1 MTNRTF
7 EPEALMV
14 KKAVPY
20 GPPAVVLALLIGAL
34 AAGWNVGWSAALGVA
49 VVWLNLIASGLSLS
63 RAARVSLTALYA
75 VAMGGF
81 VVRMAIIVA
90 IMAGLNQLAWFSAL
104 AFALAVVP
112 ATLLLL
118 GFEMKLLAG
127 GLGQE
132 LQIPPPPSAARR
144 KVAP

>member
-1 MTNRTF
+1 MTNTTL

-14 KKAVPY
+14 RKAAPY
-20 GPPAVVLALLIGAL
+20 GPPAMALALLIGA
-34 AAGWNVGWSAALGVA
+34 AAGGWGVGWSAALGVA
-49 VVWLNLIASGLSLS
+49 VVWLNVIASGLSLS
-63 RAARVSLTALYA
+63 RAARVSLTVLYG

-90 IMAGLNQLAWFSAL
+90 ILAGLNQLQWFSPL
-104 AFALAVVP
+104 AFGLSVVP

-132 LQIPPPPSAARR
+132 LQIPPPPSAVRR
-144 KVAP
+144 RVVP

>member
-1 MTNRTF
+1 MTNTT
-7 EPEALMV
+7 EPEALIV
-14 KKAVPY
+14 RKTAPY
-20 GPPAVVLALLIGAL
+20 GPPAVALALLVGAFT
-34 AAGWNVGWSAALGVA
+34 ASWGVGWSAALGVA
-49 VVWLNLIASGLSLS
+49 VVWLNIIASGLSLS
-63 RAARVSLTALYA
+63 RAARVSLTVLYA

-90 IMAGLNQLAWFSAL
+90 IMAGLNQLDWFSPL

-112 ATLLLL
+112 ATLMLL
-118 GFEMKLLAG
+118 GLEMKLLAG

-132 LQIPPPPSAARR
+132 LQIPPPPSSVRR

>member
-1 MTNRTF
+1 MTKTTL

-14 KKAVPY
+14 RKAAPY
-20 GPPAVVLALLIGAL
+20 GPPAIALALLIGA
-34 AAGWNVGWSAALGVA
+34 AAGGWDVGWSAALGVT
-49 VVWLNLIASGLSLS
+49 VVWLNVIASGLSLS

-90 IMAGLNQLAWFSAL
+90 IMAGLNQLEWFSPL
-104 AFALAVVP
+104 AFGLAVVP

-118 GFEMKLLAG
+118 GLELKLLAG

-132 LQIPPPPSAARR
+132 LQIPPSPSAVRR
-144 KVAP
+144 KAAP